1 MWRYPAPERRGPPF
15 VGTYQGETEETDHL
29 LRVAVV
35 RHLHRK
41 KNGPPFWQGEKWK
54 SGGEAPTPKK
64 ERAPPFGKGRDGE
77 RQAETAEKKAAGEQR
92 AGERQAETAE
102 KNAAGEQRAGE
113 RQDEQPIP
121 RSAWGAGPVGEH
133 QACPIVSGALV
144 GAYTSGAESTGD
156 WPGHHT
162 SVGTKGLVSPARGRG
177 GLDGGRST
185 EEAGECQA
193 GTAKKRKDSSDEMT
207 ESSCVTARC

>member
-1 MWRYPAPERRGPPF
+1 MKLARESAVWRYPAPERRGPPF

-41 KNGPPFWQGEKWK
+41 KEWAPLLARGEM
-54 SGGEAPTPKK
+54 K
-64 ERAPPFGKGRDGE
+64 EREAG
-77 RQAETAEKKAAGEQR
+77 TAEKKAAGEQR
-92 AGERQAETAE
+92 AGERQA
-102 KNAAGEQRAGE
+102 
-113 RQDEQPIP
+113 EQPIP

-133 QACPIVSGALV
+133 QACPIVSGAMV
-144 GAYTSGAESTGD
+144 GAYTSGAESIGD

-185 EEAGECQA
+185 EEAGE
-193 GTAKKRKDSSDEMT
+193 
-207 ESSCVTARC
+207 